1 MADDKKYD
9 QARNLS
15 EKALDAFVDGDED
28 KAAKLVEQA
37 EATDPRAVQ
46 DVAHELDEDADSEHD
61 PAKINEEL
69 SNGADTAP
77 RESGGGKPEA

>member
-1 MADDKKYD
+1 MAEEKKYD

-15 EKALDAFVDGDED
+15 EKALEAFVDGDED

-37 EATDPRAVQ
+37 KATDPQAVK
-46 DVAHELDEDADSEHD
+46 DVAQELDEDADSEHD

-69 SNGADTAP
+69 GNDAKRS
-77 RESGGGKPEA
+77 

>member
-15 EKALDAFVDGDED
+15 EKALEAFVDGDEA

-37 EATDPRAVQ
+37 KATNSQAVN
-46 DVAHELDEDADSEHD
+46 DVAQELDEDADSEHD
-61 PAKINEEL
+61 IAKLNQEL
-69 SNGADTAP
+69 GSAGNKA
-77 RESGGGKPEA
+77 

>member
-15 EKALDAFVDGDED
+15 EKALDAFVDGEED
-28 KAAKLVEQA
+28 KAAGLVEQA
-37 EATDPRAVQ
+37 EATDPQAVQ
-46 DVAHELDEDADSEHD
+46 DVAQDLDEDADSEHD

-69 SNGADTAP
+69 SNG
-77 RESGGGKPEA
+77 GK

>member
-28 KAAKLVEQA
+28 KAARLVEQA
-37 EATDPRAVQ
+37 EATDPQAVQ
-46 DVAHELDEDADSEHD
+46 DVAQDLDDDADSEHD
-61 PAKINEEL
+61 PARINGGL
-69 SNGADTAP
+69 SN
-77 RESGGGKPEA
+77 EAK